1 MSKKL
6 LVRFVGYRLGQV
18 VRLVD
23 FDKLETACK
32 NSTFKA
38 FDAVKG
44 RFGYWIILNS
54 DLNRYVVAKKYRL

>member
-1 MSKKL
+1 MIKKL
-6 LVRFVGYRLGQV
+6 LVRFFGYRLGRV

-23 FDKLETACK
+23 FDKLETACE

>member
-1 MSKKL
+1 MIKKL
-6 LVRFVGYRLGQV
+6 LVRFFGYRLGQV

-23 FDKLETACK
+23 FDKLETACE

-44 RFGYWIILNS
+44 RFGYWVILNS

>member
-1 MSKKL
+1 MIKKL
-6 LVRFVGYRLGQV
+6 LVRFFGYRLGQV

-23 FDKLETACK
+23 FDKLETACE

-54 DLNRYVVAKKYRL
+54 DLNRYIVAKKYRL

>member
-1 MSKKL
+1 MFNKL
-6 LVRFVGYRLGQV
+6 YSRFFGYRLGRV

-23 FDKLETACK
+23 FDKLETACE

>member
-1 MSKKL
+1 MIKNL
-6 LVRFVGYRLGQV
+6 LVRFFGYRLGQV

-23 FDKLETACK
+23 FDKLETTCE

-44 RFGYWIILNS
+44 RFGYWVILNS
-54 DLNRYVVAKKYRL
+54 DLNRYVIARKYKI